1 MTSKLKT
8 NSSFEKR
15 FHEKLVILSY
25 IFVSRLTRFRLLIPL
40 NRTPPFNSSLGLN
53 QFLTTVIQEIKCRVL
68 CTIQTVSPFHFR
80 YFSDSMSIGQKLLP
94 FFVPLNDFTGSTNIL
109 PIYYYLCNVGIRER
123 ERGGGYVPLPLSNC
137 QFLSFHVLNRI
148 YTSY

>member
-53 QFLTTVIQEIKCRVL
+53 
-68 CTIQTVSPFHFR
+68 
-80 YFSDSMSIGQKLLP
+80 
-94 FFVPLNDFTGSTNIL
+94 
-109 PIYYYLCNVGIRER
+109 
-123 ERGGGYVPLPLSNC
+123 
-137 QFLSFHVLNRI
+137 
-148 YTSY
+148 